1 MDTCKNCGKPL
12 ENPDQELCPACRA
25 VENAKART
33 RREEKA
39 GHARRR
45 RMNRTTRKMLIAV
58 CVLAVVFTG
67 LCVTA
72 TVMYDKYNPDEFI
85 ASVDAA
91 LEAGDARALKNL
103 LKGEDLTVSDEAA
116 LPSGPRIPISW
127 MSGSIPVPPMLPFWR
142 SVRS

>member
-91 LEAGDARALKNL
+91 LEQA
-103 LKGEDLTVSDEAA
+103 T
-116 LPSGPRIPISW
+116 
-127 MSGSIPVPPMLPFWR
+127 PVR
-142 SVRS
+142 